1 MRKERFKRK
10 VCYFS
15 SFLILCLVLY
25 SCLQDEWDIDSH
37 ETADQ
42 VVEGKNRELTVG
54 VARSWYETSQAP
66 VVATRS
72 VVTNFELMTKMRWKK
87 AYESR
92 KGKFEVVEIPLLTRG
107 GAVLLD
113 KETKEKY
120 NPATDRKKIR
130 SIARMVIIKNLET
143 GEITNFV
150 MYIIGTYDYLKKAK
164 HFGKNSYLHRDSRF
178 SGSICFY
185 RPEGGLVNGWKYEN
199 GKIVG
204 GIKQGTEVGLQM
216 QSAATTRGT
225 IECYFDDVLVEYNE
239 CEGFE
244 YYDPE
249 YGPGFGTECHTS
261 ERWEVREI
269 CKEYE
274 HNDPWYPSGGGG
286 SGSGG
291 GGSTGGGNTGGAG
304 GYEPSIAPKAKAIF
318 RNSSMTEAN
327 WKVIER
333 MLDKI
338 MEDCMGQAL
347 YNGLKS
353 ALDGKTLIVQFTNKE
368 YSAFTVNGDASSISI
383 GTLVE
388 SNVFFHEM
396 WHAYQAYHESSS
408 SYKNSLINQDIEA
421 HYAQYLYLRKLPE
434 YAGSKWENYYAK
446 DLRHRSIKNLSK
458 YIDAK
463 GNLSSYTTNEK
474 FDFNISSIASIF
486 ETTPGYDDPDIYKYD
501 INRSG
506 LSNFSNLR
514 TLTKGC

>member
-15 SFLILCLVLY
+15 SFLVLCLVLY

-54 VARSWYETSQAP
+54 VARSWYETGQAP

-164 HFGKNSYLHRDSRF
+164 HFGKNSYLHRDSHF

-304 GYEPSIAPKAKAIF
+304 GYEPPKKPQACVNVETKLNSPSFNKYIQDLQKFLVDNPNREAAIF
-318 RNSSMTEAN
+318 YKYNKETGEYITTKAYASNINEPLIYMEPDEVKSSDGYIHSHFDVGKSTMPVFSPADLLTGSIYSDNPENFSVGLYTEDGVFFLEVSDTQLYRNFCDNFSGQQGLDLLQTNYSLYQITKSTNVSEALSNLASM
-327 WKVIER
+327 
-333 MLDKI
+333 
-338 MEDCMGQAL
+338 
-347 YNGLKS
+347 LKS
-353 ALDGKTLIVQFTNKE
+353 TKSGLTMVYKLHGNSTIYCTNDGK
-368 YSAFTVNGDASSISI
+368 
-383 GTLVE
+383 
-388 SNVFFHEM
+388 
-396 WHAYQAYHESSS
+396 
-408 SYKNSLINQDIEA
+408 IE
-421 HYAQYLYLRKLPE
+421 
-434 YAGSKWENYYAK
+434 
-446 DLRHRSIKNLSK
+446 K
-458 YIDAK
+458 Y
-463 GNLSSYTTNEK
+463 
-474 FDFNISSIASIF
+474 
-486 ETTPGYDDPDIYKYD
+486 
-501 INRSG
+501 
-506 LSNFSNLR
+506 
-514 TLTKGC
+514 

>member
-15 SFLILCLVLY
+15 SFLVLCLVLY

-37 ETADQ
+37 ETAGQ

-216 QSAATTRGT
+216 QSATTTRGT

-291 GGSTGGGNTGGAG
+291 GGSTGGNTGGAG
-304 GYEPSIAPKAKAIF
+304 GYEPPKKPQACVNVETKLNSPSFNKLIQTLKFCLEEFPNQEIAIF
-318 RNSSMTEAN
+318 YNHDGTTGEFKTSATGHGQENTPGIIIDASKTSPIDGYIHSHYDIGNSTLPIFSADDLLAIGMLHENSAINDIDNFSTGLYTQEGTFFLEVTDTELYNSFYNKFSTDVTFLSLTLSIYGVVIGKNSSD
-327 WKVIER
+327 V
-333 MLDKI
+333 
-338 MEDCMGQAL
+338 
-347 YNGLKS
+347 
-353 ALDGKTLIVQFTNKE
+353 
-368 YSAFTVNGDASSISI
+368 
-383 GTLVE
+383 
-388 SNVFFHEM
+388 
-396 WHAYQAYHESSS
+396 
-408 SYKNSLINQDIEA
+408 
-421 HYAQYLYLRKLPE
+421 
-434 YAGSKWENYYAK
+434 
-446 DLRHRSIKNLSK
+446 IKNFAIMLNSTK
-458 YIDAK
+458 
-463 GNLSSYTTNEK
+463 
-474 FDFNISSIASIF
+474 
-486 ETTPGYDDPDIYKYD
+486 
-501 INRSG
+501 SG
-506 LSNFSNLR
+506 L
-514 TLTKGC
+514 TLTYQLNGSSAIYYTENGEIIKYNP

>member
-15 SFLILCLVLY
+15 SFLVLCLVLY

-37 ETADQ
+37 GTADQ

-54 VARSWYETSQAP
+54 VARSWYETGQAP

-286 SGSGG
+286 SGSSG

-304 GYEPSIAPKAKAIF
+304 GYEPPKKPQACVNTETKMNSPSFNKLIQTLKFCLDKFPNQEIAIF
-318 RNSSMTEAN
+318 YNYDSTTGEFKTSATSH
-327 WKVIER
+327 
-333 MLDKI
+333 
-338 MEDCMGQAL
+338 GQE
-347 YNGLKS
+347 NIPG
-353 ALDGKTLIVQFTNKE
+353 INI
-368 YSAFTVNGDASSISI
+368 DASKINSTDGYIHSHYDTGNSTLPIFSADDLLTI
-383 GTLVE
+383 GMLHEKSVINDINNFSTGLYTQEGTFFLEVTDIE
-388 SNVFFHEM
+388 HYNEFYNKYSSNVNLLTLTLSM
-396 WHAYQAYHESSS
+396 YGITKSTNTSSAITNFALML
-408 SYKNSLINQDIEA
+408 NST
-421 HYAQYLYLRKLPE
+421 K
-434 YAGSKWENYYAK
+434 
-446 DLRHRSIKNLSK
+446 
-458 YIDAK
+458 
-463 GNLSSYTTNEK
+463 
-474 FDFNISSIASIF
+474 
-486 ETTPGYDDPDIYKYD
+486 
-501 INRSG
+501 SG
-506 LSNFSNLR
+506 LILVYKLHNSGEIHYTENGEI
-514 TLTKGC
+514 K